1 MSFVVS
7 ELQLVT
13 FPVTSGLLQAAPERI
28 AVVLAPDEED
38 WDLAEQLEEVV
49 VQELA
54 KFFLDIV
61 PSNLI

>member
-28 AVVLAPDEED
+28 AVVLAPDE
-38 WDLAEQLEEVV
+38 VV
-49 VQELA
+49 V
-54 KFFLDIV
+54 
-61 PSNLI
+61 SR